1 MKENYLTFLAKTLN
15 SYDVFRI
22 TIKKSNCFKL
32 PQALRTIA
40 AMTQNTE
47 QGNDNLKLA
56 IAAILVSVF
65 ALALGD
71 ALVKKGNAAF
81 VIWQIFILRSII
93 TTPPLV
99 FYLTRRKY
107 NNSSGKGSGLMSGL
121 VPKQFPWTLTRSALL
136 VVMWLIYY
144 IALPKVDLS
153 IAAAS
158 FYTLPIF
165 ITLFAA
171 LFLGER
177 VGLGGWIAVAL
188 GFCGVLLILRPQ
200 AEDFN
205 LYALL
210 PIISAVLYALG
221 MILTRTKCRDER
233 PMVLSLWMNIMF
245 ILVGVV
251 ASLVIFLLQPTEGVR
266 HANLFLF
273 GDWSPMDFSAWGDMT
288 ILAVALLAGSLG
300 AAIAYQ
306 SGPASTVA
314 IFDFGYVAFAIIW
327 GVLLFKEVVDFTTI
341 IGILMIVTGGILSVR
356 LN

>member
-1 MKENYLTFLAKTLN
+1 
-15 SYDVFRI
+15 
-22 TIKKSNCFKL
+22 
-32 PQALRTIA
+32 
-40 AMTQNTE
+40 MTQNTE

-56 IAAILVSVF
+56 IGAILVAVF

-71 ALVKKGNAAF
+71 ALIKKSNASF

-93 TTPPLV
+93 AAPLLV
-99 FYLTRRKY
+99 FFIKKRSTDH
-107 NNSSGKGSGLMSGL
+107 SSSEKLSGLM
-121 VPKQFPWTLTRSALL
+121 PKNCVWTLTRSALL

-144 IALPKVDLS
+144 VALPNVDLS

-177 VGLGGWIAVAL
+177 IGLGGWIAVVL

-210 PIISAVLYALG
+210 PIISAILYALG
-221 MILTRTKCRDER
+221 MILTRSKCRAER
-233 PMVLSLWMNIMF
+233 PMVLSLWMNVMF
-245 ILVGVV
+245 IFVGIV
-251 ASLVIFLLQPTEGVR
+251 ASLLIFWFQPSEEIR
-266 HANLFLF
+266 YSNQFLF
-273 GDWSPMDFSAWGDMT
+273 GDWQAMDLAAWGNMT
-288 ILAVALLAGSLG
+288 ILAVALLVGSLG

-306 SGPASTVA
+306 SGPASTIA
-314 IFDFGYVAFAIIW
+314 IFDFSYVAFAIIW
-327 GVLLFKEVVDFTTI
+327 GVLLFNEALDLTTI
-341 IGILMIVTGGILSVR
+341 IGILMIVTGGILSTR
-356 LN
+356 KN

>member
-1 MKENYLTFLAKTLN
+1 ML
-15 SYDVFRI
+15 DVFRI
-22 TIKKSNCFKL
+22 SIDKIANCFKL
-32 PQALRTIA
+32 PRALPTIL

-47 QGNDNLKLA
+47 QGSDNLKLA
-56 IAAILVSVF
+56 IGAILVGVF

-71 ALVKKGNAAF
+71 ALIKKSDAAF

-93 TTPPLV
+93 AAPLLV
-99 FYLTRRKY
+99 LCLRRRKADY
-107 NNSSGKGSGLMSGL
+107 SSGKASGLMSVL
-121 VPKQFPWTLTRSALL
+121 LPKQLVWTLIRSALL

-171 LFLGER
+171 LFLDER
-177 VGLGGWIAVAL
+177 VGVFGWIAVVL
-188 GFCGVLLILRPQ
+188 GFCGVLLILQPQ

-205 LYALL
+205 LYVLL

-221 MILTRTKCRDER
+221 MILTRSKCRDER
-233 PMVLSLWMNIMF
+233 PMVLSLWMNVTF
-245 ILVGVV
+245 ILAGII
-251 ASLVIFLLQPTEGVR
+251 ASLMIFVLQPTEEVR
-266 HANLFLF
+266 HSNLFLF
-273 GDWSPMDFSAWGDMT
+273 GDWSPMDLSAWGNMI
-288 ILAVALLAGSLG
+288 ILSVALLAGSLG

-306 SGPASTVA
+306 SGPASTIA

-327 GVLLFKEVVDFTTI
+327 GVLLFDEVLDFTTI
-341 IGILMIVTGGILSVR
+341 IGILMIVTGGILSTR
-356 LN
+356 RN